1 MIQLKKF
8 SSFSKALT
16 ALFIITFF
24 SCEMEEETNIT
35 PKIIFQ
41 YPQNEQQIFHGAEV
55 QVVAQL
61 KGFTE
66 YRKIE
71 TVELAINDSIIDVK
85 EGKVSTIKYFLET
98 EQYNEG
104 SHTISINV
112 EYYDN
117 SPQGKDW
124 NFFGARDY
132 IEDEEEPD
140 SSLLSLEESVTL
152 DITLAETS
160 PSDLEFETIPGETF
174 TYKDKTI
181 TLDEFQISKYEITTQ
196 QYAEFLNDIEANN
209 KGFYGNIK
217 YIYLSDTANIT
228 YNDGIFAPVDGY
240 EDMPVTNVTWHG
252 ANSYCQWAGGRLPS
266 QAEWYLAADPEF
278 FSENSYNLDDHA
290 WYAGNSD
297 NRIHQPGTK
306 AANPNGLYDILGNAS
321 EWCFDWYADDP
332 YPGDEDT
339 LINPVSN
346 HQRDTKIHKGGNWNT
361 SASEANIELN
371 KKLKASESSNRNG
384 FRVMKRP

>member
-1 MIQLKKF
+1 MNQFKNSRSLLKL
-8 SSFSKALT
+8 LT
-16 ALFIITFF
+16 ALFIITLF
-24 SCEMEEETNIT
+24 SCEMEEETVIT
-35 PKIIFQ
+35 PSIIFQ
-41 YPQNEQQIFHGAEV
+41 YPQNDQQIFHGAEV
-55 QVVAQL
+55 QIVAQL

-66 YRKIE
+66 YREIE
-71 TVELAINDSIIDVK
+71 TVELAINDSVI
-85 EGKVSTIKYFLET
+85 KVNEEKISTIKYFLET
-98 EQYNEG
+98 HQYKAGN
-104 SHTISINV
+104 HTISINV

-117 SPQGKDW
+117 SPQFKDW

-132 IEDEEEPD
+132 IEDEEQPD
-140 SSLLSLEESVTL
+140 SALISLEESVNF
-152 DITLAETS
+152 DITLPESS
-160 PSDLEFETIPGETF
+160 PSGLEYITIPGETF
-174 TYKDKTI
+174 NYKDKTV
-181 TLDEFQISKYEITTQ
+181 TLDEFQITKHEITTQ
-196 QYAEFLNDIEANN
+196 QYTEFLNDIGADN

-228 YNDGIFAPVDGY
+228 YNDGTFVPVDGY
-240 EDMPVTNVTWHG
+240 ENMPVTNVTWHG

-278 FSENSYNLDDHA
+278 FSDNGYNLDDYA

-306 AANPNGLYDILGNAS
+306 AANSNGLFDILGNAS

-332 YPGDEDT
+332 YPEDADT

-346 HQRDTKIHKGGNWNT
+346 HQREARIIKGGNWNT
-361 SASEANIELN
+361 SATETNIEVN
-371 KKLKASESSNRNG
+371 KKLKSTESSNRHG